1 MPALL
6 IECAF
11 CDSQRDM
18 ANYDCSLVANSIF
31 KGIVNGFEFTSRER
45 KDGNIPIYHTV
56 TSGETLWWISR
67 NYGVKI
73 GDIIK
78 LNEINNRNL
87 IYVGQRLRIK

>member
-1 MPALL
+1 M
-6 IECAF
+6 IRNRGVK
-11 CDSQRDM
+11 DRRDLFVI
-18 ANYDCSLVANSIF
+18 NN
-31 KGIVNGFEFTSRER
+31 
-45 KDGNIPIYHTV
+45 TV

-78 LNEINNRNL
+78 LIEINNRNL